1 MELTNA
7 ALPEAGNMSLRRCRL
22 GGCIEKGGVGEIL
35 ISAPCV
41 LQHDIN
47 GLGAGIN
54 PGKRSPGTAL
64 PEASL
69 GQGCSRALRCNGL
82 LKGKGMK
89 VSGTV
94 PGRLNVA
101 GLLARQLTYGFLR
114 EVANTAVSTTIE
126 KHLAPGEQVLGSA
139 EESAIH
145 REIAAAGAPGEVAH
159 FLRFPFAFLGLAMF
173 PDRSVLGHVLVILF
187 VRIFIC
193 QQGAQGFR
201 PRGLC
206 PPKRFRCGADGQE
219 SQFLSTPSWGK
230 VSAPEA
236 FQLFR

>member
-7 ALPEAGNMSLRRCRL
+7 ALAAAGSISLRRYRL
-22 GGCIEKGGVGEIL
+22 GGRIEEGGVGEIL

-114 EVANTAVSTTIE
+114 EVANTTVFTAVE
-126 KHLAPGEQVLGSA
+126 KHLAPREQ
-139 EESAIH
+139 IP
-145 REIAAAGAPGEVAH
+145 R
-159 FLRFPFAFLGLAMF
+159 RC
-173 PDRSVLGHVLVILF
+173 R
-187 VRIFIC
+187 RI
-193 QQGAQGFR
+193 R
-201 PRGLC
+201 HPPRNSC
-206 PPKRFRCGADGQE
+206 RRYARMP
-219 SQFLSTPSWGK
+219 
-230 VSAPEA
+230 
-236 FQLFR
+236 

>member
-7 ALPEAGNMSLRRCRL
+7 ALAAAGKMLLRMYRL
-22 GGCIEKGGVGEIL
+22 GDRIEEGGVGEIL
-35 ISAPCV
+35 ISTPCV
-41 LQHDIN
+41 LEHDIN
-47 GLGAGIN
+47 GLGAGID

-64 PEASL
+64 SEASL
-69 GQGCSRALRCNGL
+69 GQGGSRALRCNGL

-89 VSGTV
+89 VFGTV

-101 GLLARQLTYGFLR
+101 CLLARQLTYGFLR
-114 EVANTAVSTTIE
+114 EVASTTVFTPVE
-126 KHLAPGEQVLGSA
+126 KHLAPREQILGGA

-145 REIAAAGAPGEVAH
+145 RGIATACAPGEVAH
-159 FLRFPFAFLGLAMF
+159 FLRFTFAFLGLAMF

-193 QQGAQGFR
+193 QQGAQAFR

-219 SQFLSTPSWGK
+219 SQFLSTPSWGR
-230 VSAPEA
+230 VSGPGA
-236 FQLFR
+236 FQIFR